1 MNAAETEANA
11 DDRDLLTTAQE
22 DPDAITRPIH
32 TRQAATTAPEK
43 GRTATPAAEMTGNG
57 TETAASAD
65 AEITMTDP
73 PDAKETET
81 FLTVVGPEGE
91 IGQIGETGETG
102 EAATANVTMTVSL
115 SVSAEIGEIGGG
127 LRRLRRG
134 RERLRLT

>member
-1 MNAAETEANA
+1 
-11 DDRDLLTTAQE
+11 
-22 DPDAITRPIH
+22 
-32 TRQAATTAPEK
+32 
-43 GRTATPAAEMTGNG
+43 MTVNG

-65 AEITMTDP
+65 AEITTTDP

-81 FLTVVGPEGE
+81 CLTVVGPEGE
-91 IGQIGETGETG
+91 IGQIGEIGETGETG

-134 RERLRLT
+134 RGRLHLT

>member
-1 MNAAETEANA
+1 M
-11 DDRDLLTTAQE
+11 
-22 DPDAITRPIH
+22 
-32 TRQAATTAPEK
+32 
-43 GRTATPAAEMTGNG
+43 NG

-65 AEITMTDP
+65 AEITTTDP

-81 FLTVVGPEGE
+81 CLTVVGPEGE
-91 IGQIGETGETG
+91 IGQIGEIGETG

-134 RERLRLT
+134 RGRLHLT

>member
-1 MNAAETEANA
+1 
-11 DDRDLLTTAQE
+11 
-22 DPDAITRPIH
+22 
-32 TRQAATTAPEK
+32 
-43 GRTATPAAEMTGNG
+43 MTVNG

-65 AEITMTDP
+65 AEITTTDP

-81 FLTVVGPEGE
+81 CLTVVGPEGE
-91 IGQIGETGETG
+91 IGQIGEIGETG

-134 RERLRLT
+134 RGRLHLT